1 MVVQHGTHFPRP
13 AQVATFNLLLVVYR
27 NCGKEEFTIP
37 RDELTLL
44 VRVTPLRGI
53 PSYVRAMRCRKLPV
67 SGRCDMNCR
76 KRTAFWCMTM
86 LAVVSLSTVA
96 QAQTNPFT
104 KAQVGDRIRKVEDGV
119 DQFSNYLDN
128 RGQDAKNRAD
138 SAKSSGATT
147 RRQGSDSANTGAR
160 TNQAQQTKDDLE
172 SAMDD
177 LNRTTN
183 RLRRKFDPTSNYLET
198 KAQMEQV
205 MDSARRVNQVMTKG
219 NYGSQAEKYW
229 AALRANINDLAR
241 CYNLTPMGG

>member
-1 MVVQHGTHFPRP
+1 MNF
-13 AQVATFNLLLVVYR
+13 
-27 NCGKEEFTIP
+27 
-37 RDELTLL
+37 
-44 VRVTPLRGI
+44 
-53 PSYVRAMRCRKLPV
+53 RK
-67 SGRCDMNCR
+67 S
-76 KRTAFWCMTM
+76 TAFCFITM
-86 LAVVSLSTVA
+86 LAVVSLPTAA

-119 DQFSNYLDN
+119 DQFRNYLDN

-138 SAKSSGATT
+138 SGKSSGTTT
-147 RRQGSDSANTGAR
+147 RRQSSSSANTDAR
-160 TNQAQQTKDDLE
+160 ANQAKQTKDDLE
-172 SAMDD
+172 NAMDD

-241 CYNLTPMGG
+241 CYNLTPLGA

>member
-1 MVVQHGTHFPRP
+1 
-13 AQVATFNLLLVVYR
+13 
-27 NCGKEEFTIP
+27 
-37 RDELTLL
+37 
-44 VRVTPLRGI
+44 
-53 PSYVRAMRCRKLPV
+53 
-67 SGRCDMNCR
+67 
-76 KRTAFWCMTM
+76 M
-86 LAVVSLSTVA
+86 LAVVSLCTVA

-119 DQFSNYLDN
+119 DQFRNYLDN
-128 RGQDAKNRAD
+128 RGQDANNRAS

-147 RRQGSDSANTGAR
+147 RRQGSNSANTDAR
-160 TNQAQQTKDDLE
+160 ANQAKQTKDDLE
-172 SAMDD
+172 NGMDD

-241 CYNLTPMGG
+241 CYNLTPMGA

>member
-1 MVVQHGTHFPRP
+1 
-13 AQVATFNLLLVVYR
+13 
-27 NCGKEEFTIP
+27 
-37 RDELTLL
+37 
-44 VRVTPLRGI
+44 
-53 PSYVRAMRCRKLPV
+53 
-67 SGRCDMNCR
+67 MNCW
-76 KRTAFWCMTM
+76 KRTVFWCMTM
-86 LAVVSLSTVA
+86 LAAVSLSTVA

-104 KAQVGDRIRKVEDGV
+104 KAQGGDRIRKVEDGV
-119 DQFSNYLDN
+119 DQFRSYLDN

-147 RRQGSDSANTGAR
+147 RRQGSNSANTNAR
-160 TNQAQQTKDDLE
+160 TSQAKQTKDDLE
-172 SAMDD
+172 NAMDD

-219 NYGSQAEKYW
+219 NYGTQTAKYW

-241 CYNLTPMGG
+241 CYNLTPMGA

>member
-1 MVVQHGTHFPRP
+1 
-13 AQVATFNLLLVVYR
+13 
-27 NCGKEEFTIP
+27 
-37 RDELTLL
+37 
-44 VRVTPLRGI
+44 
-53 PSYVRAMRCRKLPV
+53 
-67 SGRCDMNCR
+67 MNC
-76 KRTAFWCMTM
+76 KKQTAFWFMTM
-86 LAVVSLSTVA
+86 LAVVSLFTVA

-119 DQFSNYLDN
+119 DQFRNYLDN
-128 RGQDAKNRAD
+128 RGQDANNRAN

-147 RRQGSDSANTGAR
+147 RRQGSNSANTDAR
-160 TNQAQQTKDDLE
+160 ANQAKQTKDDLE
-172 SAMDD
+172 NAMDD

-241 CYNLTPMGG
+241 CYNLTPMGA